1 MNGPWTKSSNIK
13 SLWQK
18 GSKNLPNT
26 IKLVGVG
33 PLMVDAVQAETQVGI
48 LRAAAGADRPQAKV
62 AAGLRMVWAVGS
74 AALKC
79 RATD

>member
-1 MNGPWTKSSNIK
+1 MAGLKTKNSNSKSS
-13 SLWQK
+13 WRK
-18 GSKNLPNT
+18 GSSLVSI
-26 IKLVGVG
+26 IKLEGVG
-33 PLMVDAVQAETQVGI
+33 QTVDAAKAQAGTQVGI

-62 AAGLRMVWAVGS
+62 AAGLRMDWAVGA